1 MEIKSS
7 VVQSFK
13 GYINTVEFDSE
24 AVFRSVEA
32 VLYEINDEFDDI
44 ALKNTFIEDVRN
56 AVNTVYSKSNWKIDE
71 IEDHLT
77 DCVARAES
85 FSELKLKVD
94 YYEKVFDTI
103 NNNIKNGSYLAI

>member
-1 MEIKSS
+1 MEINSS

-13 GYINTVEFDSE
+13 GYLNSVEFDNE

-32 VLYEINDEFDDI
+32 VLYEIDNEFEDI
-44 ALKNTFIEDVRN
+44 SLKNTFIEDLRN

-71 IEDHLT
+71 IEDCLT

-94 YYEKVFDTI
+94 YYENVFETI
-103 NNNIKNGSYLAI
+103 NNNIKNGSYLAM

>member
-85 FSELKLKVD
+85 FGELKLKVD
-94 YYEKVFDTI
+94 YYEDVFDTI

>member
-1 MEIKSS
+1 M
-7 VVQSFK
+7 
-13 GYINTVEFDSE
+13 EFDNE

-32 VLYEINDEFDDI
+32 VLYEIDNEFEDI
-44 ALKNTFIEDVRN
+44 SLKNTFIEDLRN

-71 IEDHLT
+71 IEDCLT

-94 YYEKVFDTI
+94 YYEHVFETI
-103 NNNIKNGSYLAI
+103 NNNIKNGSYLAV

>member
-7 VVQSFK
+7 VVQCFK
-13 GYINTVEFDSE
+13 GYINTVEFGNE

-32 VLYEINDEFDDI
+32 VLYEINNEFEDI
-44 ALKNTFIEDVRN
+44 SLKNTFIEDLRK

-77 DCVARAES
+77 DCVVRAES

-94 YYEKVFDTI
+94 YYENVFETI
-103 NNNIKNGSYLAI
+103 NNNIKNGSYLAM